1 MKKQEY
7 LPEGTV
13 GQKFLGDM
21 SELRDAYLKQK
32 ILQSRC
38 IMCDSDRN
46 LHLKL
51 CGTHAIIPKD
61 ETALG
66 IREGTV
72 GDVAIITRVNKS
84 VCFKVTDIGEDKIIL
99 SRAAAQKEYLEWIY
113 DNLHPGDIIPARI
126 THLEQFGAFCDI
138 GCGIVSMI
146 PIDAISVS
154 RISHPNSRFEVGQ
167 SVFVAIKEIDRQSG
181 RITVSHKELLGTWQ
195 QNADKFRA
203 GQTVPGIVRS
213 VEEYGIFIELAPNLA
228 GLSELTQGIEAGDR
242 VSVYIKSIIPQK
254 MKVKLAIVD
263 VTKNEHTKDEI
274 EYMYKDNHMD
284 RWKYSPDYC
293 TKLIETI
300 F

>member
-7 LPEGTV
+7 LPEGSY
-13 GQKFLGDM
+13 GQKFLGDIDG
-21 SELRDAYLKQK
+21 LRDAYLTQK
-32 ILQSRC
+32 ILQARC
-38 IMCDSDRN
+38 IMCDSERN

-51 CGTHAIIPKD
+51 CGMDAIIPK
-61 ETALG
+61 EEAALG
-66 IREGTV
+66 IKEGTV

-84 VCFKVTDIGEDKIIL
+84 VCFKVTEITHDKIIL

-113 DNLHPGDIIPARI
+113 KNLHVGDIIPAKI

-138 GCGIVSMI
+138 GCGIISMI
-146 PIDAISVS
+146 PIDVISVS
-154 RISHPNSRFEVGQ
+154 RISHPDSRFEVGQ
-167 SVFVAIKEIDRQSG
+167 NVFVIIKEIDRQSG

-213 VEEYGIFIELAPNLA
+213 VEDYGIFIELTPNLA
-228 GLSELTQGIEAGDR
+228 GLSELTQGVEAGDR

-254 MKVKLAIVD
+254 MKVKLAVVD
-263 VTKNEHTKDEI
+263 VTKDERAKDEI
-274 EYMYKDNHMD
+274 EYMYKGNHID
-284 RWKYSPDYC
+284 RWQYSPDGC
-293 TKLIETI
+293 AKLVEST

>member
-7 LPEGTV
+7 LPEGSA
-13 GQKFLGDM
+13 GQKHPSDID
-21 SELRDAYLKQK
+21 EVRDAYLTQK
-32 ILQSRC
+32 ILQARC
-38 IMCDSDRN
+38 LMCDSERN

-51 CGTHAIIPKD
+51 CGTHVIIPKE
-61 ETALG
+61 ETAIG

-84 VCFKVTDIGEDKIIL
+84 VCFKVSEIERDRIVL
-99 SRAAAQKEYLEWIY
+99 SRAAAQREYLEWIY
-113 DNLHPGDIIPARI
+113 DNLKSGDVIPARI

-154 RISHPNSRFEVGQ
+154 RISHPDSRFEVGQ
-167 SVFVAIKEIDRQSG
+167 NVFVIIKDIDRQTG
-181 RITVSHKELLGTWQ
+181 RITVSHKELLGTWL

-213 VEEYGIFIELAPNLA
+213 VEDYGVFIELTPNLA
-228 GLSELTQGIEAGDR
+228 GLSELTPGVQAGDR

-263 VTKNEHTKDEI
+263 VIKDIGKRDEI
-274 EYMYKDNHMD
+274 EYMYKGDRID
-284 RWKYSPDYC
+284 RWQYSPDGC
-293 TKLIETI
+293 IKMIESI